1 MKLLESQTALTAIAV
16 LLAAHLLLSLA
27 DNFIQ
32 PAWAAST
39 VDCRIVDI
47 NTYDKLPVKIADI
60 DTSDALNVK
69 IERITSSYDA
79 VPVKMVDW
87 EERDAIKVKIEQ

>member
-1 MKLLESQTALTAIAV
+1 MKMPETRTALVAIAV
-16 LLAAHLLLSLA
+16 LLAAHLFVNLA
-27 DNFIQ
+27 DNFVQ

-60 DTSDALNVK
+60 DTSDTLNVK

-79 VPVKMVDW
+79 IPVKMVDW
-87 EERDAIKVKIEQ
+87 EERDAVKVKIEQ

>member
-1 MKLLESQTALTAIAV
+1 MKLPETRTALTAIAV
-16 LLAAHLLLSLA
+16 LLAAHLFLNLA
-27 DNFIQ
+27 DNFVQ
-32 PAWAAST
+32 PAWAANT

-60 DTSDALNVK
+60 DTSDTLNVK

-79 VPVKMVDW
+79 IPVKMVDW
-87 EERDAIKVKIEQ
+87 EERDAVKVKIEQ